1 MVKFLN
7 QYTIFLNKA
16 RTDFI
21 AAKLLYDGFV
31 AGNQELDL
39 EVICYHLQQCAEK
52 SFKAVLSFKK
62 IQFPKVHDLEVLFNL
77 VTGNGISLPFDQD
90 LLIELSDFATEGRY
104 AVIHDDVMQTDLYFG
119 EVAKLLEFAQEFVS
133 GRV

>member
-1 MVKFLN
+1 MAKFLN

-21 AAKLLYDGFV
+21 AAKLLYEGFI

-52 SFKAVLSFKK
+52 SFKAILS
-62 IQFPKVHDLEVLFNL
+62 IRRILFPRVHDLEVLFNL
-77 VTGNGISLPFDQD
+77 VAENGIGLTFNKD
-90 LLIELSDFATEGRY
+90 LLVELSDFATEGRY
-104 AVIHDDVMQTDLYFG
+104 AVIHDDIIQTDLYFV
-119 EVAKLLEFAQEFVS
+119 EVGKLLQFAEEFVS
-133 GRV
+133 NQI